1 MRTGREIWLVKKN
14 ESLRK
19 NKRGLRMKQSQG
31 RFYYLMEKLDEHI
44 MSIVFDALTPSEKKV
59 TETIICDLK
68 TELEEYGLKSV
79 KFTSRKS

>member
-1 MRTGREIWLVKKN
+1 
-14 ESLRK
+14 
-19 NKRGLRMKQSQG
+19 
-31 RFYYLMEKLDEHI
+31 METLDEHI

-68 TELEEYGLKSV
+68 IELEEYGLKSL